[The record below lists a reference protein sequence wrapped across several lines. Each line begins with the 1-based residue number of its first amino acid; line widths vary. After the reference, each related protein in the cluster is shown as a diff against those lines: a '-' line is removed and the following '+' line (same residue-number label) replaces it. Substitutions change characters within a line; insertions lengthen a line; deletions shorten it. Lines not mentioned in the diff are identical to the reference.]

1 MHALVVHCKP
11 RITDGAHFLY
21 SDTLIDDLAMRV
33 AVYKTTYANLKGGFS
48 SSSKTK
54 GNGNA
59 KESSI
64 RGGRGVK
71 KGKTIDKKSDI
82 AHTPSLLESIDG
94 LVTALPLLKGH
105 EDGELSEDLCAYAEI
120 LREFVLIDLLC
131 QYLAH
136 CCQNVTSTSLTCFER
151 CFSLPK
157 NVGVLKRLVEDLY
170 VPVQREL
177 AATRENTTFVKS
189 LIEDTMAVP
198 EEVKFRLLVTAD
210 TVVVKE
216 TLDDSSPRTC
226 KLERGTI
233 VDAYDAAAV
242 LRGCSN
248 TGQNTAGYLTSALE
262 LPIR

>member
-1 MHALVVHCKP
+1 M
-11 RITDGAHFLY
+11 
-21 SDTLIDDLAMRV
+21 
-33 AVYKTTYANLKGGFS
+33 
-48 SSSKTK
+48 
-54 GNGNA
+54 
-59 KESSI
+59 
-64 RGGRGVK
+64 
-71 KGKTIDKKSDI
+71 
-82 AHTPSLLESIDG
+82 
-94 LVTALPLLKGH
+94 
-105 EDGELSEDLCAYAEI
+105 
-120 LREFVLIDLLC
+120 LIDLLC

-151 CFSLPK
+151 CFSSPK

-177 AATRENTTFVKS
+177 AATRENITFVKS

-233 VDAYDAAAV
+233 VDAYERSCGTSGMLKYRTEHGWIPYFRSGAADSV
-242 LRGCSN
+242 IEVIDLTRTKPSSEKRVSTKELSN
-248 TGQNTAGYLTSALE
+248 
-262 LPIR
+262 I